1 MENVNDLQVRAFY
14 ERLRA
19 LSDGGVVVN
28 GIMVLSQSRFE
39 DLLETYRTYFF
50 DATSDFD
57 DESYHEPLSYDG
69 SFDSLKEKLDDVED
83 NLDFFKSLASNEAKD
98 ELVEKVESDSETD
111 PEPESKDEIET
122 VESEVDP
129 VVANAFGVK
138 KDADDDLEKEDSK
151 DDVNSYSDSVDE
163 KISDSLADG
172 MNFELKVQSESQL
185 AETYGKDAVKSE
197 TDSFSAGKTFTRKYD
212 RAESQ
217 MESDSDQDV
226 KSSAEVLASEVVN
239 SESSLESLDDLDI
252 DNVDVGDTF
261 ASSDIHV
268 TSNNTES
275 DDDDEEL
282 DFEGDSGLDA
292 LMNGL
297 GSATEKQ
304 DSDED

>member
-28 GIMVLSQSRFE
+28 GLMVLSQSRFE

-50 DATSDFD
+50 DAVSDFD

-83 NLDFFKSLASNEAKD
+83 NLNFFKSLASNEAKD
-98 ELVEKVESDSETD
+98 EPVEKVESDSET
-111 PEPESKDEIET
+111 ELDEDETET

-138 KDADDDLEKEDSK
+138 KDADDELEKEDSK

-163 KISDSLADG
+163 KISDSLAAG
-172 MNFELKVQSESQL
+172 MKFELKIQSESQL
-185 AETYGKDAVKSE
+185 AETYGKDAVNSVKSE
-197 TDSFSAGKTFTRKYD
+197 NDSFSAEKSFNKGYD
-212 RAESQ
+212 LADEQ
-217 MESDSDQDV
+217 TESDSDQDV

-239 SESSLESLDDLDI
+239 SESFLESLDDLDI

-268 TSNNTES
+268 TSDNTES
-275 DDDDEEL
+275 DDDGEL
-282 DFEGDSGLDA
+282 DVEAAAGLDA
-292 LMNGL
+292 LMNDL
-297 GSATEKQ
+297 GSAIEKQ